1 MVMRKKLIFISVSI
15 LAAVALSSCTANYL
29 EYNTNPENATDEQM
43 QYENYFSQGA
53 LRTLQGCIIS
63 NEEHRF
69 QFAELLLGGNLGGY
83 FAEQKTFAGTF
94 GTFDASDGWNSDAFN
109 NVLPAIYGAYTLLS
123 SSSAVD
129 EVTMAVADICRIAA
143 IARVADQYGPIPFSQ
158 VGANGSLVASYDTV
172 EELYDTFLSV
182 LTQSINLLTENQGA
196 KIKST
201 SDICFGGDVTKWI
214 KFANSLKLR
223 YAMRIV
229 YADPAKAQAAAEEAA
244 LHPVGTLSSN
254 SDNPTYTHPT
264 RNLHYFAAHMWG
276 DHRASA
282 DIVSYMNGF
291 KDPRRANYFT
301 VSEFG
306 GYVGW
311 RRGVNPAN
319 APLGNKCSNI
329 NVAADTPMRWFVAAE
344 TAFLK
349 AEGELRGWDMGGSAR
364 DFYNEGVRLSFDQ
377 NGVADKADAYLA
389 DATSKPES
397 YSDPSGLGLDAS
409 FDTNITPAWN
419 DGAPFEEKLERIIT
433 QKWIANFHVEGMEAW
448 SEFRRTGYP
457 RLLPAAQNNS
467 GGVIGEG
474 EFARRAIY
482 PSNEKNSNAENYYE
496 AVNSDLGGKD
506 TMASRLWWD
515 CNPNTK

>member
-1 MVMRKKLIFISVSI
+1 MRKKFIFISVAA

-29 EYNTNPENATDEQM
+29 EYNTNPETATDEQM

-69 QFAELLLGGNLGGY
+69 QFADLLLGGNLGGY

-94 GTFDASDGWNSDAFN
+94 ATFDASDGWNSDAFN
-109 NVLPAIYGAYTLLS
+109 NVLPSIYGAYTLLS
-123 SSSAVD
+123 SSAAVD
-129 EVTMAVADICRIAA
+129 EVTMAVADICRVAA
-143 IARVADQYGPIPFSQ
+143 IARVSDQYGPIPFSQ
-158 VGANGSLVASYDTV
+158 VGANASLVASYDTV
-172 EELYDTFLSV
+172 EELYTTFITI
-182 LTQSINLLTENQGA
+182 LTKSIDKLTENQAA

-201 SDICFGGDVTKWI
+201 SDICFGGDVVKWI

-229 YADPAKAQAAAEEAA
+229 YADPDKAQAAAEEVAY
-244 LHPVGTLSSN
+244 HPIGTLSSN
-254 SDNPTYTHPT
+254 ADNPTYIHPT
-264 RNLHYFAAHMWG
+264 RNLHYFAMHMWG
-276 DHRASA
+276 DHRVSA
-282 DIVSYMNGF
+282 DIVCYMKGF
-291 KDPRRANYFT
+291 KDPRCDKYFT
-301 VSEFG
+301 VSDFG

-311 RRGVNPAN
+311 RRGVNPAQ
-319 APLGNKCSNI
+319 APQGNKCSNM
-329 NVAADTPMRWFVAAE
+329 NVTPETPMRWFVAAE

-349 AEGELRGWDMGGSAR
+349 AEGALRGWDMGGNAR

-377 NGVADKADAYLA
+377 WGMADKVNAYLS

-397 YSDPSGLGLDAS
+397 YKDPSGLGLDGS
-409 FDTNITPAWN
+409 FDTNITPAWSESAN
-419 DGAPFEEKLERIIT
+419 FEEKLERIIT
-433 QKWIANFHVEGMEAW
+433 QKWIANFNVEGMEAW

-457 RLLPAAQNNS
+457 RLLPSAHNNS

-474 EFARRAIY
+474 EFARRALY
-482 PSNEKNSNAENYYE
+482 PSTEKNSNAENYYE
-496 AVNSDLGGKD
+496 ALNSELGGKD
-506 TMASRLWWD
+506 NMASRIWWD